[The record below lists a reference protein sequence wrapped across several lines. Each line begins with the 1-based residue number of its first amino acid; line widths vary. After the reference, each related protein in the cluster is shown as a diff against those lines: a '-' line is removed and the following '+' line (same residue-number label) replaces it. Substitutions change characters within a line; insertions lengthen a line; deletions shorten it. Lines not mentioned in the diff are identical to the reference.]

1 MNNHKRSQTIVII
14 IIISMASYYISNA
27 HSHWKEIKWGEKN
40 NYITM
45 WKSRKRKIGKPSNS
59 ITTVIFPM
67 KRNSHLWC
75 WFFITH
81 QKMKP
86 WGEKKKI
93 KKVEFVSVS
102 LVSIPKRALR
112 EYFSPATSGAPPC
125 TQSSRWG
132 ILKGTCPRV
141 HFCSNQMN
149 EVLPLHLC
157 MLWEIR
163 ISLIAA
169 A

>member
-14 IIISMASYYISNA
+14 VIISMASYYISNA

-40 NYITM
+40 NYRTM

-75 WFFITH
+75 WYFITN

-86 WGEKKKI
+86 WGEKKKN
-93 KKVEFVSVS
+93 KKGRVCICILGIYSKTCFKRIFLSSYIGSSTVHTELTLRNSERNLSPCS
-102 LVSIPKRALR
+102 LL
-112 EYFSPATSGAPPC
+112 
-125 TQSSRWG
+125 Q
-132 ILKGTCPRV
+132 
-141 HFCSNQMN
+141 
-149 EVLPLHLC
+149 
-157 MLWEIR
+157 
-163 ISLIAA
+163 
-169 A
+169 